1 MMHMAKKQFKAE
13 SKRLL
18 DLMINSIYTNNEIF
32 LREIISNASDA
43 LDKRYYLSLT
53 NENYKVDKED
63 LRILIEADKENHT
76 LTISDTGIGMSEE
89 ELDNNLGTIAKS
101 GSLDFK
107 NELEKATKNI
117 DIIGQFG
124 VGFYSAFMVAK
135 RIIVKTKRADSDQ
148 AYQWVSSGEDGY
160 TISKIDKENVGTQII
175 LELKEDT
182 DDEKYSRFLDQ
193 YEIESLIK
201 KYSDYVRYPIEM
213 EKEIYKPK
221 EDNSEEFENV
231 KELSTLNSMV
241 PLWKKSKKKI
251 KPEEYNEFYKSK
263 FNDWQDPQKV
273 IHYAIEGNVSYTAL
287 LFIPSKTPYNFY
299 NNDYEKGLQLYSKG
313 VFIMDNAKE
322 LIPDYFKFVKGLIDS
337 DDLNL
342 NISREILQ
350 QDRQVKQLAASI
362 EKKIKANLE
371 DMLKNDRENYEK
383 LFDNFGLNMK
393 FGIYQDYGMH
403 KDILQDLILYKSSKE
418 EKYVTLKEY
427 VDRMKEDQKAIYY
440 VCGKSVEDIKK
451 LPQMETLQDKDI
463 EVLYLMDDVDEFVIN
478 IMQTY
483 ADKPFKSVNKGD
495 LDLQSEQEKEELT
508 KTQEE
513 NKTML
518 EAMKDA
524 LKDKVIDVKIS
535 SRLKQNPICLVSDDG
550 LSIEMEKVLSQG
562 PNAQGIK
569 ANKILELN
577 PNHEVFATLKDIYT
591 NDPDLLND
599 YASVLYDQALLIEGM
614 PIEDPVAYANK
625 VCQLMI
631 KANRVGRVCQ
641 GNCVSNL

>member
-1 MMHMAKKQFKAE
+1 MHMAKKQFKAE

-213 EKEIYKPK
+213 EKEISKPK
-221 EDNSEEFENV
+221 EDNSEEFETV

-362 EKKIKANLE
+362 EKKIKSNLE

-631 KANRVGRVCQ
+631 KANKKM
-641 GNCVSNL
+641 

>member
-1 MMHMAKKQFKAE
+1 MAKKQFKAE

-213 EKEIYKPK
+213 EKEISKPK
-221 EDNSEEFENV
+221 EDNSEEFETV
-231 KELSTLNSMV
+231 KELNTLNSMV

-631 KANRVGRVCQ
+631 KANKKM
-641 GNCVSNL
+641 

>member
-1 MMHMAKKQFKAE
+1 MAKKQFKAE

-32 LREIISNASDA
+32 IRELISNASDA

-53 NENYKVDKED
+53 NEEYKTDKKD
-63 LRILIEADKENHT
+63 LKITIETDKENHT
-76 LTISDTGIGMSEE
+76 LTIKDTGIGMNDED
-89 ELDNNLGTIAKS
+89 LDKNLGTIAKS
-101 GSLDFK
+101 GSLEFK

-135 RIIVKTKRADSDQ
+135 RIIVMSKKVGSDK

-160 TISKIDKENVGTQII
+160 TISEIDKEDYGTTII

-182 DDEKYSRFLDQ
+182 KDEKYSSFLED
-193 YEIESLIK
+193 YEIKNLIK

-213 EKEIYKPK
+213 EVEVSKPK
-221 EDNSEEFENV
+221 ADNDQEFETV
-231 KELSTLNSMV
+231 KELQTLNSMV
-241 PLWKKSKKKI
+241 PIWKKNKKKI
-251 KPEEYNEFYKSK
+251 KAEEYNEFYKSK
-263 FNDWQDPQKV
+263 FMDWQDPQKV
-273 IHYAIEGNVSYTAL
+273 IHYAVEGNISYTAL
-287 LFIPSKTPYNFY
+287 LFIPSVAPYNFY
-299 NNDYEKGLQLYSKG
+299 NADYEGGLQLYSKG
-313 VFIMDNAKE
+313 VFIMDNAKD

-350 QDRQVKQLAASI
+350 QDRQVKALAKSI
-362 EKKIKANLE
+362 EKKIKSYLE
-371 DMLKNDRENYEK
+371 DMLKNEREEYEK

-393 FGIYQDYGMH
+393 FGIYKDYGLH
-403 KDILQDLILYKSSKE
+403 KDILQDLILFRSNKE
-418 EKYVTLKEY
+418 GKYVTLKEY

-440 VCGKSVEDIKK
+440 VCGKNIEEIQK
-451 LPQMETLQDKDI
+451 LPQMEKINDKEI
-463 EVLYLMDDVDEFVIN
+463 EVLYFLDDVDEFMIN

-495 LDLQSEQEKEELT
+495 LDLDSEEEKQALNQ
-508 KTQEE
+508 KQEE

-518 EAMKDA
+518 EAMKSA
-524 LKDKVIDVKIS
+524 LSNKVKDVRIS

-550 LSIEMEKVLSQG
+550 LSIEMEKILSQG
-562 PNAQGIK
+562 PNAQQIK
-569 ANKILELN
+569 ANKILEIN
-577 PNHEVFATLKDIYT
+577 PEHEVFQTLKDI
-591 NDPDLLND
+591 NDNHPELLAD
-599 YASVLYDQALLIEGM
+599 YSNILYDQALLIEGM

-625 VCQLMI
+625 ICDLMI
-631 KANRVGRVCQ
+631 KANK
-641 GNCVSNL
+641 N

>member
-1 MMHMAKKQFKAE
+1 
-13 SKRLL
+13 
-18 DLMINSIYTNNEIF
+18 
-32 LREIISNASDA
+32 
-43 LDKRYYLSLT
+43 
-53 NENYKVDKED
+53 
-63 LRILIEADKENHT
+63 
-76 LTISDTGIGMSEE
+76 
-89 ELDNNLGTIAKS
+89 
-101 GSLDFK
+101 
-107 NELEKATKNI
+107 
-117 DIIGQFG
+117 
-124 VGFYSAFMVAK
+124 
-135 RIIVKTKRADSDQ
+135 
-148 AYQWVSSGEDGY
+148 
-160 TISKIDKENVGTQII
+160 
-175 LELKEDT
+175 
-182 DDEKYSRFLDQ
+182 
-193 YEIESLIK
+193 
-201 KYSDYVRYPIEM
+201 
-213 EKEIYKPK
+213 
-221 EDNSEEFENV
+221 
-231 KELSTLNSMV
+231 
-241 PLWKKSKKKI
+241 
-251 KPEEYNEFYKSK
+251 
-263 FNDWQDPQKV
+263 
-273 IHYAIEGNVSYTAL
+273 
-287 LFIPSKTPYNFY
+287 
-299 NNDYEKGLQLYSKG
+299 
-313 VFIMDNAKE
+313 
-322 LIPDYFKFVKGLIDS
+322 
-337 DDLNL
+337 
-342 NISREILQ
+342 
-350 QDRQVKQLAASI
+350 
-362 EKKIKANLE
+362 
-371 DMLKNDRENYEK
+371 MLKNDRENYEK

-631 KANRVGRVCQ
+631 KANKKM
-641 GNCVSNL
+641 